1 MNALHRARGRAAG
14 FTMIEMLLVLLLMG
28 ILLVLVMP
36 SFLNSIQHQK
46 ILGITQQTAMLMRLA
61 RLQAIKT
68 ATNSVVQID
77 TAKGTVTAFT
87 DSNGDKVFDP
97 TTEKLLGQVNL
108 SKGVSFMAVDRF
120 TTAANPANPAV
131 AVFTSDGSVSCPST
145 DSRCTTMPHP
155 GAFGFQDVRGDQ
167 LEACVMTKTSGRIVL
182 MKSDATAGDMGCGP
196 GWRPNGEGANAWKW
210 N

>member
-1 MNALHRARGRAAG
+1 
-14 FTMIEMLLVLLLMG
+14 MIEMLLVLLLMG

-68 ATNSVVQID
+68 ASNSVVQID
-77 TAKGTVTAFT
+77 IAKGTVTAFT
-87 DSNGDKVFDP
+87 DSNGDLAFDP

-108 SKGVSFMAVDRF
+108 SKGVSFLAVDRF
-120 TTAANPANPAV
+120 TTPPNPAV
-131 AVFTSDGSVSCPST
+131 AVFTSNGSVLCPAIDPKCMST
-145 DSRCTTMPHP
+145 QSP
-155 GAFGFQDVRGDQ
+155 GAFRFQDVRGDQ
-167 LEACVMTKTSGRIVL
+167 IEVRVMTATSGRIVL
-182 MKSDATAGDMGCGP
+182 QKYISGTT
-196 GWRPNGEGANAWKW
+196 WLPNGEGANAWKW